1 MSSWLAQWPSLDR
14 LQLLGDVEAWPLR
27 FDDVDDAA
35 QVTFGAPQAP
45 DDLGMALMDRMAV
58 HRQIPYPPGWDMLEQ
73 KFC

>member
-14 LQLLGDVEAWPLR
+14 LGLLGDVDAWPLR
-27 FDDVDDAA
+27 FDHVDDAA

-58 HRQIPYPPGWDMLEQ
+58 RRQIPYPPGWDMLEQ